1 MFIDWI
7 TAHWIA
13 VPTPPSVARVPVPVP
28 RSTAMPGSL
37 SAAMIVVAA
46 ALLSAACSSVPPPRE
61 QMAVTK
67 SAVERASGPAG
78 SDAAV
83 EISLARDKLE
93 RANLAMG
100 RQDYLEARLLA
111 EEAEA
116 DANFAEAKARS
127 VRAAQALQEVRES
140 IRMLREEMTRR
151 PRP

>member
-1 MFIDWI
+1 MVIDWI
-7 TAHWIA
+7 KEHGIA
-13 VPTPPSVARVPVPVP
+13 VLPPPSVSRLPLPVSRWSALPRS
-28 RSTAMPGSL
+28 RSTAM
-37 SAAMIVVAA
+37 AVVAA
-46 ALLSAACSSVPPPRE
+46 ALLSACSSVPPPRE
-61 QMAVTK
+61 QMAVTR

-116 DANFAEAKARS
+116 DATYAEAKARS

>member
-1 MFIDWI
+1 MFMEWI
-7 TAHWIA
+7 NEHW
-13 VPTPPSVARVPVPVP
+13 VARRPP
-28 RSTAMPGSL
+28 RGAPRPAARL
-37 SAAMIVVAA
+37 SSPATSGVRASIAIV
-46 ALLSAACSSVPPPRE
+46 ALVVLSAACSSIPPPRE

-83 EISLARDKLE
+83 ELSLARDKLE
-93 RANLAMG
+93 RANLALG

-116 DANFAEAKARS
+116 DATYAEAKARS

-151 PRP
+151 ARP

>member
-1 MFIDWI
+1 
-7 TAHWIA
+7 
-13 VPTPPSVARVPVPVP
+13 
-28 RSTAMPGSL
+28 
-37 SAAMIVVAA
+37 
-46 ALLSAACSSVPPPRE
+46 
-61 QMAVTK
+61 MAVTK

-78 SDAAV
+78 SEAAV
-83 EISLARDKLE
+83 ELSLARDKLE

-100 RQDYLEARLLA
+100 RQDFLEAGLLA

-151 PRP
+151 TPR